1 MPLGKHHAHLVLE
14 AQDRT
19 EHIGIEGGGV
29 GFGRLLG
36 QRSRL
41 SFGTSVVHRNI
52 QPAKALDRPVDEIA
66 HVIFVAHIGAHE
78 FRFGAKS
85 AQFRD
90 QCLPIV
96 LAPTGNDDA
105 RTFLSERNS
114 GRAGRCRSARP

>member
-1 MPLGKHHAHLVLE
+1 
-14 AQDRT
+14 
-19 EHIGIEGGGV
+19 
-29 GFGRLLG
+29 
-36 QRSRL
+36 
-41 SFGTSVVHRNI
+41 
-52 QPAKALDRPVDEIA
+52 
-66 HVIFVAHIGAHE
+66 VAHIGPHE

-114 GRAGRCRSARP
+114 GRAADAGQRARDEYDWVVVHVSCPSSD